1 MDGRTS
7 SHAPASMNGTLH
19 CPSCGEPVNAGSRFC
34 AQCGSVITGTE
45 SGAPADPR
53 ERARRD
59 LMDRLQLATANEFEI
74 LNELGTGGMASV
86 YLALDLALGR
96 KVAIKVMSPSLL
108 LADEVAVERF
118 KQEAR
123 TVAALS
129 HPQIVPI
136 HAVREVAGLMFF
148 VMQYIEGKSLET
160 VLTDRGPLPFGTVQS
175 LLVQV
180 GGALAYAHK
189 RGVVHR
195 DVKPANIMLD
205 SEGWPI
211 IMDFGIAKGT
221 NAGKLTQAGQPIGT
235 PEYMSPEQCVATVV
249 GGASDQY
256 SLGVVAYEMLTGQ
269 IPFTGE
275 TGVAVMM
282 AHAVDPVPP
291 IESLRPDC
299 PVALSKVVR
308 KMLEKKPE
316 HRYPTMAEAVA
327 ALRAASLTSPVQAVP
342 PSLDRSSG
350 SRAAPRTGR
359 PSPIAGMTTPTST
372 PALSVTEPRMS
383 PLRARLME
391 RQSHAAAAANL
402 AAATR
407 ATGRNSAAPAFITTP
422 QGLPLVHPAEA
433 RDPEVLEGAVAS
445 VELSATEPTVVVGEH
460 VTLRAVMRDAGGRRL
475 GGRAVT
481 WQSSA
486 PRVAKV
492 NDDGTVFVLERG
504 AVQITATCEG
514 VSGAATLYVSRVSVQ
529 RIAVHP
535 RVSDLAVADE
545 LQLHVDLLDR
555 TGARLGGRVI
565 EWTSTDPAVAEVDQS
580 GRVFA
585 RIEGWTTIIASNA
598 GLSASLPLQ
607 VHPATID
614 VFRVVPVSATLAV
627 GETLQCQALAANAQ
641 GRIIPDVE
649 VAWASGDT
657 SIAAVAPDGVVQ
669 ALRPGIVKIAAGI
682 RGRRATISLTVSRD
696 SGAR

>member
-1 MDGRTS
+1 MTE
-7 SHAPASMNGTLH
+7 PLH
-19 CPSCGEPVNAGSRFC
+19 CPACGEPVNPGSRFC
-34 AQCGSVITGTE
+34 AQCGGAVAAAATE
-45 SGAPADPR
+45 PGVRMAMR
-53 ERARRD
+53 EKARQD
-59 LMDRLQLATANEFEI
+59 LMDRLQLATADEFEI
-74 LNELGTGGMASV
+74 LHELGTGGMASV
-86 YLALDLALGR
+86 FLALDLALGR

-148 VMQYIEGKSLET
+148 VMQYIEGKSLEA
-160 VLTDRGPLPFGTVQS
+160 VLKEKGQLAFGTVQS

-205 SEGWPI
+205 DEGWPI

-221 NAGKLTQAGQPIGT
+221 GPNKLTQAGQPIGT

-275 TGVAVMM
+275 TGMAVMM
-282 AHAVDPVPP
+282 AHAVDPLPP

-299 PVALSKVVR
+299 PLALSKVIR

-316 HRYPTMAEAVA
+316 HRFPSMADAVA
-327 ALRAASLTSPVQAVP
+327 ALRAASLASVVPAVP
-342 PSLDRSSG
+342 PSAERETQG
-350 SRAAPRTGR
+350 RVVGRVGQPPR
-359 PSPIAGMTTPTST
+359 PSDATGTAAKDT
-372 PALSVTEPRMS
+372 LPRVS

-391 RQSHAAAAANL
+391 RQSSAAAAANL
-402 AAATR
+402 AAVTR
-407 ATGRNSAAPAFITTP
+407 APERRTTSPAVITTP
-422 QGLPLVHPAEA
+422 MGLPLIHPSEE
-433 RDPEVLEGAVAS
+433 RDPEVLDGAVAI
-445 VELSATEPTVVVGEH
+445 VELSATEPTVVVGER
-460 VTLRAVMRDAGGRRL
+460 VTLRATLRDAGGRRI
-475 GGRAVT
+475 GGRTVT

-492 NDDGTVFVLERG
+492 NDEGTIFILERG
-504 AVQITATCEG
+504 SVEISASCEG
-514 VSGAATLYVSRVSVQ
+514 VVGSATLYVSRVGVH
-529 RIAVHP
+529 RLAVHP
-535 RVSDLAVADE
+535 RVSDLSVADE

-555 TGARLGGRVI
+555 TGARLGGRVV

-585 RIEGWTTIIASNA
+585 RTEGWTTIIASNA
-598 GLSASLPLQ
+598 GVSASLPVQ
-607 VHPATID
+607 VHPATIA
-614 VFRVVPVSATLAV
+614 VFRVVPVTATLAV
-627 GETLQCQALAANAQ
+627 GETLQCQAVAANAQ

-682 RGRRATISLTVSRD
+682 RGRRATVSLTVSRD
-696 SGAR
+696 ENSR

>member
-1 MDGRTS
+1 MTE
-7 SHAPASMNGTLH
+7 TLH
-19 CPSCGEPVNAGSRFC
+19 CPTCAEPVPTGSRFC
-34 AQCGSVITGTE
+34 AQCGGGVHPTGTDP
-45 SGAPADPR
+45 GARSTMRD
-53 ERARRD
+53 RARRE
-59 LMDRLQLATANEFEI
+59 LMDRLQLATADEFEI
-74 LNELGTGGMASV
+74 LQELGTGGMASV
-86 YLALDLALGR
+86 FLALDLALGR

-136 HAVREVAGLMFF
+136 HAVRELAGLMFF

-160 VLTDRGPLPFGTVQS
+160 VLKERGPLAFGTVQS

-211 IMDFGIAKGT
+211 IMDFGIAKG
-221 NAGKLTQAGQPIGT
+221 ASGSKLTQAGQPIGT

-269 IPFTGE
+269 LPFTGE
-275 TGVAVMM
+275 TGMAVMM
-282 AHAVDPVPP
+282 AHAIDPVPP

-299 PVALSKVVR
+299 PVALSKAVR

-316 HRYPTMAEAVA
+316 HRHASMADAVA
-327 ALRAASLTSPVQAVP
+327 ALRAATLTSPVTVTP
-342 PSLDRSSG
+342 PSADRSSG
-350 SRAAPRTGR
+350 GRVVGRVGR
-359 PSPIAGMTTPTST
+359 PSRASDTPTSVPRVT
-372 PALSVTEPRMS
+372 ANAAPAVTEPRLS
-383 PLRARLME
+383 PLRARILE
-391 RQSHAAAAANL
+391 RQSSAAAAANL
-402 AAATR
+402 AAVAR
-407 ATGRNSAAPAFITTP
+407 AEERRSTAPSVITTP
-422 QGLPLVHPAEA
+422 LGLPLVHPAVE
-433 RDPEVLEGAVAS
+433 RDPEVSEGAVAS
-445 VELSATEPTVVVGEH
+445 IELANAEPTVVVGER
-460 VTLRAVMRDAGGRRL
+460 VTLRAIMRDAAGRRL
-475 GGRAVT
+475 GGRAAT

-486 PRVAKV
+486 PRIAKV
-492 NDDGTVFVLERG
+492 NDEGTVFVLERG
-504 AVQITATCEG
+504 SVEISATCEG
-514 VSGAATLYVSRVSVQ
+514 CTGAATLYVSRVSVH
-529 RIAVHP
+529 RLTVHP

-545 LQLHVDLLDR
+545 LQLNVDLHDR
-555 TGARLGGRVI
+555 TGSRLGGRLV

-598 GLSASLPLQ
+598 GISASLPLQ
-607 VHPATID
+607 VHPATIS

-649 VAWASGDT
+649 VSWASGDT
-657 SIAAVAPDGVVQ
+657 SIAAVAPDGLVQ

-682 RGRRATISLTVSRD
+682 RGRRATVSITVSRD
-696 SGAR
+696 ESAR

>member
-1 MDGRTS
+1 MLDTTPC
-7 SHAPASMNGTLH
+7 PA
-19 CPSCGEPVNAGSRFC
+19 CGEPVPTGSRFC
-34 AQCGSVITGTE
+34 AQCGGAV
-45 SGAPADPR
+45 GAPTAPGLGVT
-53 ERARRD
+53 ARDKARQD
-59 LMDRLQLATANEFEI
+59 LMERLQLATSDEYEI
-74 LNELGTGGMASV
+74 LHELGTGGMATV
-86 YLALDLALGR
+86 FLALDLALGR
-96 KVAIKVMSPSLL
+96 KVAIKVMSPLLL
-108 LADEVAVERF
+108 LADEIAVERF

-129 HPQIVPI
+129 HPQIVPV
-136 HAVREVAGLMFF
+136 HAVRDVAGLMFF
-148 VMQYIEGKSLET
+148 VMQFIEGKSLET
-160 VLTDRGPLPFGTVQS
+160 VLKEKGPLAFGSVQS

-205 SEGWPI
+205 SEGWPV
-211 IMDFGIAKGT
+211 IMDFGIAKGA
-221 NAGKLTQAGQPIGT
+221 NANKLTQAGQPIGT

-256 SLGVVAYEMLTGQ
+256 SLGVVAYEMLTGH
-269 IPFTGE
+269 IPFSGE

-299 PVALSKVVR
+299 PVALSKAVR

-316 HRYPTMAEAVA
+316 HRFPSMADAVA
-327 ALRAASLTSPVQAVP
+327 ALRAASLSPPTQVTP
-342 PSLDRSSG
+342 PSADRTSG
-350 SRAAPRTGR
+350 GRVVGRVGVGVR
-359 PSPIAGMTTPTST
+359 PSGTTATPTGASS
-372 PALSVTEPRMS
+372 PAVTEPRMS
-383 PLRARLME
+383 PLRARIIE
-391 RQSHAAAAANL
+391 RQSSAAAAANL
-402 AAATR
+402 AAVSR
-407 ATGRNSAAPAFITTP
+407 PSGRRSAAPLLITTP
-422 QGLPLVHPAEA
+422 SGLPLINPSEV

-445 VELSATEPTVVVGEH
+445 VELSVTEPTVVVGER
-460 VTLRAVMRDAGGRRL
+460 VLLRATMRDASGRRL
-475 GGRAVT
+475 GGRTAA

-486 PRVAKV
+486 TRVAKV
-492 NDDGTVFVLERG
+492 NEEGTVFVLERG
-504 AVQITATCEG
+504 TVEITATCDG
-514 VSGAATLYVSRVSVQ
+514 VSGAATLYVSRVGVH
-529 RIAVHP
+529 RLTVHP
-535 RVSDLAVADE
+535 RVTDLSVADE
-545 LQLHVDLLDR
+545 LQLHVDLHDR
-555 TGARLGGRVI
+555 TGARLGGRVV

-585 RIEGWTTIIASNA
+585 KVEGWTTIIASNA
-598 GLSASLPLQ
+598 GVSASLPVQ
-607 VHPATID
+607 VHPATIA
-614 VFRVVPVSATLAV
+614 VFRVVPVTATLSI

-682 RGRRATISLTVSRD
+682 RGRRATVSITVSRED
-696 SGAR
+696 AAR